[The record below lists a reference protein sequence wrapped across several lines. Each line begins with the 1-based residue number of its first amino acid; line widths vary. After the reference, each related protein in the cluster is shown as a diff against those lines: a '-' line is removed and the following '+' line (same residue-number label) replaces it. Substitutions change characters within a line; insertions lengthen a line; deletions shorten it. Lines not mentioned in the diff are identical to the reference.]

1 MHLTKVFISH
11 SWSYSEHYAKLSES
25 IFEHSWQSNGVK
37 IHFEDWS
44 VPKDNPI
51 HNANNATQLRNAIF
65 SRIREADVVVFPT
78 GMYVNYSKWINEE
91 INGAKNFGKPILAV
105 NPWGQEKKSGVVL
118 QNSNANCGWTSDSVI
133 KIYGY

>member
-1 MHLTKVFISH
+1 MHLIKVFISH
-11 SWSYSEHYAKLSES
+11 SWSYSEHYAKLSER
-25 IFEHSWQSNGVK
+25 IFEHSWQLNGVK

-65 SRIREADVVVFPT
+65 SRIRGADVVVIPT

-118 QNSNANCGWTSDSVI
+118 QHSNANCRWTSDSVI
-133 KIYGY
+133 KIYGN